1 MDFFI
6 PVMTDAYVTW
16 IEELAAMVTIG
27 VIELIIRND
36 FWFDL
41 KCSDDSDYSED
52 EI

>member
-1 MDFFI
+1 
-6 PVMTDAYVTW
+6 
-16 IEELAAMVTIG
+16 MVTVG

-36 FWFDL
+36 FCFDL